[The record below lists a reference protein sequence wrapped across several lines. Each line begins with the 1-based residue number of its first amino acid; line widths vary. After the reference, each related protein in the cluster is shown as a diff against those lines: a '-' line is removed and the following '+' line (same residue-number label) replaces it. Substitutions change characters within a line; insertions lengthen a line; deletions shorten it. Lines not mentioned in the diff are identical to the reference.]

1 MAARHSASS
10 RLASQNEVSPGVS
23 SGLQRTFLPVI
34 VPGWIVLTAL
44 YLVSLNFHEGIAKW
58 LNLPSPAE
66 SFCKESREGTV
77 CARADLFSFQ
87 VSSGMALTFCGV
99 YGFYLWHVS
108 KAVHTVIPKTPA
120 GRLFGHMPQAELLI
134 AVNFMFQSW
143 DFVVSATIP
152 EHATPI
158 FLGHHVLAS
167 TVSFCSLNYQ
177 VLQYYGVYFLGLTE
191 VSSIALVFLDLGKF
205 FPPAKDSALEM
216 FILFVCGPAFV
227 VSFIYYRVIRWWPV
241 SYQLFTDI
249 RFVLKS
255 GQAKQLRGSR
265 ATWVLLLF
273 LACNLPLGLLQLYW
287 TTIIADEVHGTLVSI
302 VA

>member
-1 MAARHSASS
+1 MVARHSPST
-10 RLASQNEVSPGVS
+10 RIASQKEVSPVVS
-23 SGLQRTFLPVI
+23 SGLQRTLLPVI
-34 VPGWIVLTAL
+34 VPGWIALTTL
-44 YLVSLNFHEGIAKW
+44 YLVSLNNHGSIAKF
-58 LNLPSPAE
+58 LKLPSPAA
-66 SFCKESREGTV
+66 SFCEEGREENACV
-77 CARADLFSFQ
+77 RADLFSFQ
-87 VSSGMALTFCGV
+87 VCSGMALTFCGI

-108 KAVHTVIPKTPA
+108 KAVHTILPKTPA
-120 GRLFGHMPQAELLI
+120 GRLFGYMPQAELLI

-167 TVSFCSLNYQ
+167 TVSFCSLKYQ

-205 FPPAKDSALEM
+205 FPPGGPLEM

-227 VSFIYYRVIRWWPV
+227 VSFIYYRVVRWWPV
-241 SYQLFTDI
+241 SYQLYSDV
-249 RFVLKS
+249 RYVLKS
-255 GQAKQLRGSR
+255 GQASQLRGPR

-287 TTIIADEVHGTLVSI
+287 TTIIAEEVRGTLISI
-302 VA
+302 V